1 MPSTQK
7 FQFRLNK
14 APVGGGFASSKL
26 PDGSYRVKLYKI
38 FVKESENK
46 KRNATDF
53 VVVEFDVVQV
63 LNGGTSRKDFKGNDM
78 TASPGDRRS
87 WALDMSYANSPG
99 NLNEF
104 LAAAA
109 GVNPQD
115 PEALREA
122 GIDFDAAFEEALDE
136 DNPLADTELI
146 VDVVTKKT
154 DGGRDY
160 LAHRWSA
167 VA

>member
-1 MPSTQK
+1 MPSTQRHSFK
-7 FQFRLNK
+7 LNK

-26 PDGSYRVKLYKI
+26 PDGSFLVKIYKV

-46 KRNATDF
+46 KRNSTDF
-53 VVVEFDVVQV
+53 VVVEFDVLEVKA
-63 LNGGTSRKDFKGNDM
+63 GGQPRKDWRGQEM
-78 TASPGDRRS
+78 TAAPGDKRS

-109 GVNPQD
+109 GVSPSD
-115 PEALREA
+115 PEALKEA
-122 GIDFDAAFEEALDE
+122 EIDFDEAFDAALGS
-136 DNPLADTELI
+136 DNPLDGVELI

-160 LAHRWSA
+160 CAHRWSPA
-167 VA
+167 S